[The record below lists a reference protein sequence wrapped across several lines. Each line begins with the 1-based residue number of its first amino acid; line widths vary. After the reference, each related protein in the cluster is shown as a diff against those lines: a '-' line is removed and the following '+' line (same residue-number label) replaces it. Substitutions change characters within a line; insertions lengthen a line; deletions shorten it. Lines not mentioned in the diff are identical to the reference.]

1 MYGNPLNADQIK
13 INSFDR
19 SSKMSSNERE
29 AWGNQCDFFLTSL
42 GVAVGLGN
50 IWRFPYVAYVNG
62 GGTFL
67 VPYLIMLLL
76 IGMPALFV
84 EQSIGQYGR
93 VAINKV
99 RAHLFRLVQLNS
111 TPETEVFCYN
121 LSLLNSSV
129 SGTES
134 TWTRT
139 T

>member
-99 RAHLFRLVQLNS
+99 RAHLFRLVQL
-111 TPETEVFCYN
+111 CY
-121 LSLLNSSV
+121 
-129 SGTES
+129 
-134 TWTRT
+134 
-139 T
+139 

>member
-1 MYGNPLNADQIK
+1 
-13 INSFDR
+13 
-19 SSKMSSNERE
+19 MSSNERDS
-29 AWGNQCDFFLTSL
+29 WGNQCDFFLTSL

-99 RAHLFRLVQLNS
+99 RAHLFKLVQL
-111 TPETEVFCYN
+111 CY
-121 LSLLNSSV
+121 
-129 SGTES
+129 
-134 TWTRT
+134 
-139 T
+139 

>member
-1 MYGNPLNADQIK
+1 
-13 INSFDR
+13 
-19 SSKMSSNERE
+19 MSSNERE
-29 AWGNQCDFFLTSL
+29 SWGNQCDFFLTSL

-76 IGMPALFV
+76 IGMPALFL

-99 RAHLFRLVQLNS
+99 RAILVPRDYESFSTGNGNTRGSWPIRTPKAALNR
-111 TPETEVFCYN
+111 E
-121 LSLLNSSV
+121 
-129 SGTES
+129 
-134 TWTRT
+134 
-139 T
+139 